1 MNDTSALANHRRS
14 RRFGQR
20 IDVDVIDRHGTR
32 RGRAINVARHGLFVA
47 VVDPPRDRHLVQ
59 LVLHLP
65 DGPLQAAASVSRIIA
80 GQGVGLSLFALS
92 TDAKRRWDAFIIR
105 TQQRAEAAHTDSSS
119 TATTPSS
126 SSTGPVHGPDMPSFL
141 IKLKTLERL
150 QDYLKS
156 HVAAG
161 GTVLF
166 TPVLPTA
173 GTLLQ
178 LVIVHPATEVE
189 FALLGRVFRAVAT
202 PPKRLEILFE
212 PTDLVAFGHFVDSG
226 QTPRPAAAEAL
237 TVPALD
243 GGPTSTWSTP
253 TTPHGADRPTVE
265 QELDFEISDDNE
277 SMQDDPIEWDL
288 HTSDL
293 PVIMGR
299 SASTPPTWAN
309 TPPAVA
315 NDDDDRR
322 SVSSARASQD
332 VNSTTRGDGGSG
344 NEAAHATSNEE
355 LLIDDTVPAADPGF
369 RPTPLLLRCETRS
382 CPSDAY
388 AIELGP
394 CSGVMGLVADQVPYW
409 SSTTNR
415 VISVPRLAPSEV
427 RRDRFN
433 QYVKRG
439 GHIDDVLSLSTFLAA
454 ADLAE
459 DPRHPMSGEQLRSTR
474 AIERLAAAARRVV
487 DTDAPAATRIRCPH
501 CATGH
506 IVVQRA

>member
-1 MNDTSALANHRRS
+1 MTDASALANHRRS

-32 RGRAINVARHGLFVA
+32 RGRAIDVARHGLFVA

-65 DGPLQAAASVSRIIA
+65 DGPLQAAASVSRIIP

-105 TQQRAEAAHTDSSS
+105 TQQRAEAAPTDSSS

-126 SSTGPVHGPDMPSFL
+126 SGTGAGPGHGPDMPSFL

-150 QDYLKS
+150 QDYMKS
-156 HVAAG
+156 HVAVG

-166 TPVLPTA
+166 TPVLHTA

-178 LVIVHPATEVE
+178 LLIVHPATEME
-189 FALLGRVFRAVAT
+189 FALLGRVYRAVAT

-212 PTDLVAFGHFVDSG
+212 PTDLVALGRFVDSG
-226 QTPRPAAAEAL
+226 QTPRALAAETLTGSAL
-237 TVPALD
+237 AA
-243 GGPTSTWSTP
+243 GPTSTWSAPTP
-253 TTPHGADRPTVE
+253 GAEGPTVE

-299 SASTPPTWAN
+299 SASRPPTWAS
-309 TPPAVA
+309 TPPVAA
-315 NDDDDRR
+315 NDNERKAISSADDRR
-322 SVSSARASQD
+322 DVAST
-332 VNSTTRGDGGSG
+332 SRGDGGSG
-344 NEAAHATSNEE
+344 NETSNETSNEE

-369 RPTPLLLRCETRS
+369 RPTPLLLRCETHG
-382 CPSDAY
+382 CPSEAY
-388 AIELGP
+388 AVELGP
-394 CSGVMGLVADQVPYW
+394 CSGVMGLVADQIPYW
-409 SSTTNR
+409 SSDTGR
-415 VISVPRLAPSEV
+415 VISVPRLVPAGV

-433 QYVKRG
+433 QYVTRG
-439 GHIDDVLSLSTFLAA
+439 GHMDDVLSLSTFLAA

-459 DPRHPMSGEQLRSTR
+459 EPRHPMSGELLRSSPSTSS
-474 AIERLAAAARRVV
+474 LAATARRVV
-487 DTDAPAATRIRCPH
+487 DTDAPAPTDIRCPH
-501 CATGH
+501 CTTGTL
-506 IVVQRA
+506 VVERT

>member
-1 MNDTSALANHRRS
+1 M
-14 RRFGQR
+14 
-20 IDVDVIDRHGTR
+20 
-32 RGRAINVARHGLFVA
+32 
-47 VVDPPRDRHLVQ
+47 Q

-65 DGPLQAAASVSRIIA
+65 DGPLQAAASVSRIIP

-105 TQQRAEAAHTDSSS
+105 TQQCAEAAHTDSSS
-119 TATTPSS
+119 TAPSS
-126 SSTGPVHGPDMPSFL
+126 SSTSPVHGPDMPSFL

-150 QDYLKS
+150 QDYMKS
-156 HVAAG
+156 HVAVG

-178 LVIVHPATEVE
+178 LLIVHPATEVE
-189 FALLGRVFRAVAT
+189 FALLGRVYRAVAT

-212 PTDLVAFGHFVDSG
+212 PTDLVAFGHFVDRG
-226 QTPRPAAAEAL
+226 QTPKPAAAEAL
-237 TVPALD
+237 TVKALD
-243 GGPTSTWSTP
+243 GAPTWTA
-253 TTPHGADRPTVE
+253 TTTTTTTTTGADRPTVE

-293 PVIMGR
+293 PVLMGR
-299 SASTPPTWAN
+299 SASTPPTWAS
-309 TPPAVA
+309 TPPTAA

-322 SVSSARASQD
+322 SVSSARASLVVD
-332 VNSTTRGDGGSG
+332 SPTRGDGGSG
-344 NEAAHATSNEE
+344 HEASHERSHESSNESSNETSNETSNEE

-369 RPTPLLLRCETRS
+369 RPTPLLLRCETRG

-388 AIELGP
+388 AVELGP
-394 CSGVMGLVADQVPYW
+394 CSGVMGLVADQIPYW
-409 SSTTNR
+409 SSDTGR
-415 VISVPRLAPSEV
+415 VISVPRLVPAGV

-433 QYVKRG
+433 QYVTRG
-439 GHIDDVLSLSTFLAA
+439 GHMDDVLSLSTFLAA

-459 DPRHPMSGEQLRSTR
+459 EPRHPMSGERLRSSPST
-474 AIERLAAAARRVV
+474 ENLAATARRVV
-487 DTDAPAATRIRCPH
+487 DTDAPAPTDIRCPH
-501 CATGH
+501 CTTGTL
-506 IVVQRA
+506 VVERT